1 MKNAM
6 GREICSFIATVFC
19 LSQHFTVK
27 AMAVA
32 YAFFKRHSTTIAILY
47 QINNWV
53 KKDISAATMV
63 YLKKY
68 VENRPIVTEDMVI

>member
-1 MKNAM
+1 MVFKRELVYRKIIRCLPCYVTVMKNAM

-47 QINNWV
+47 QINN
-53 KKDISAATMV
+53 
-63 YLKKY
+63 
-68 VENRPIVTEDMVI
+68 